1 MKLTFSKGIWGVF
14 ENSFGRVHKTCETCP
29 DCPCN
34 IKHFRAVIFLTPVPE
49 NLKNLRSTME
59 QARLNHVAILN
70 YHKTLSRSRNLETIV
85 DQFIKRTATRGNI
98 FLIKNQEEWWVTKQ
112 QIKYLLW
119 YSPLCYSVL
128 KDVLEWFWIVDL
140 VHDFLYRSL
149 LHCIDINSSYA
160 SPVCRLC
167 FCERECVHVCVCVC
181 VRTCVCNKEHTCVFI
196 AAAAVNWFNVCFTVK
211 RMCARVKIATSHAS
225 TVSTHQ
231 QKHKS
236 APPDD
241 KRLLDFCY
249 QIHKWIKLYFHFLCQ
264 LKICF
269 KCAFCKIWT

>member
-1 MKLTFSKGIWGVF
+1 MHASCWGICHWKKGDCKNTIQFHRDDLDETSLTLHHDMCMDMEKQFAWLVFRMQWTFSKGIGGVF

-70 YHKTLSRSRNLETIV
+70 YHKTLSRSRNLETIA
-85 DQFIKRTATRGNI
+85 DQFIKCTATRGNI

-167 FCERECVHVCVCVC
+167 VCERECVHVCVCVSVCVCAHAYVIKSIHVCLLRPLLLIDLMCVLLWSEC
-181 VRTCVCNKEHTCVFI
+181 VR
-196 AAAAVNWFNVCFTVK
+196 
-211 RMCARVKIATSHAS
+211 
-225 TVSTHQ
+225 VS
-231 QKHKS
+231 K
-236 APPDD
+236 
-241 KRLLDFCY
+241 
-249 QIHKWIKLYFHFLCQ
+249 
-264 LKICF
+264 
-269 KCAFCKIWT
+269 